1 MLFLTKKIDFYNE
14 VTTMPYTEKLV
25 EMKRKSGLSTQQTA
39 DLSGVPL
46 STITR
51 MLSGQTEEPT
61 FSNIAKVVKTWGG
74 SLDELVGIEPKTV
87 TVTKTETVYA
97 DERMINLY
105 ERAIASKNRW
115 IKWLFV
121 LLLVLVFF
129 FIGVLIFDV
138 ITPDT
143 GWYQEATSLMS
154 DASEQILSVA
164 EGARRL

>member
-1 MLFLTKKIDFYNE
+1 
-14 VTTMPYTEKLV
+14 MPYTEKLV
-25 EMKRKSGLSTQQTA
+25 EMKKKSGLSSQQTA

-87 TVTKTETVYA
+87 TVTKTETIYA

-164 EGARRL
+164 EGARWL

>member
-1 MLFLTKKIDFYNE
+1 
-14 VTTMPYTEKLV
+14 MPYTEKLV
-25 EMKRKSGLSTQQTA
+25 EMTKKSGLSTQQTA
-39 DLSGVPL
+39 DLSGVPA

-61 FSNIAKVVKTWGG
+61 FSHIAKVVKTWGG

-87 TVTKTETVYA
+87 TVTKTETLPS
-97 DERMINLY
+97 DERLINLY

-121 LLLVLVFF
+121 LTLVLVFF

-138 ITPDT
+138 ITPDA
-143 GWYQEATSLMS
+143 GWYQKAASLMS

-164 EGARRL
+164 DGTRWS

>member
-1 MLFLTKKIDFYNE
+1 
-14 VTTMPYTEKLV
+14 MPYTEKLV

>member
-1 MLFLTKKIDFYNE
+1 
-14 VTTMPYTEKLV
+14 MPYTEKLV
-25 EMKRKSGLSTQQTA
+25 EMKKKSGLSTQQTA
-39 DLSGVPL
+39 DLSGVPA

-74 SLDELVGIEPKTV
+74 SLDELVGIEPKTI
-87 TVTKTETVYA
+87 TVTKTETA
-97 DERMINLY
+97 PSDERLINLY

-115 IKWLFV
+115 IRWLFV
-121 LLLVLVFF
+121 LTLVLVFF

-143 GWYQEATSLMS
+143 GWYQKAASLMS

-164 EGARRL
+164 DGARWS

>member
-1 MLFLTKKIDFYNE
+1 
-14 VTTMPYTEKLV
+14 MPYTEKLV
-25 EMKRKSGLSTQQTA
+25 EMKKKSGLSTQQTA
-39 DLSGVPL
+39 DLSGVPA

-87 TVTKTETVYA
+87 TVTKTETA
-97 DERMINLY
+97 PSDERLINLY

-115 IKWLFV
+115 IRWLFV
-121 LLLVLVFF
+121 LTLVLVFF

-138 ITPDT
+138 ITPDA
-143 GWYQEATSLMS
+143 GWYQETASLIS
-154 DASEQILSVA
+154 DATDQILSAANGVYST
-164 EGARRL
+164 

>member
-1 MLFLTKKIDFYNE
+1 
-14 VTTMPYTEKLV
+14 MPYTEKLV
-25 EMKRKSGLSTQQTA
+25 EMKKKSGLSTQQTA
-39 DLSGVPL
+39 DQSGVPL

-74 SLDELVGIEPKTV
+74 SLDELVGIEPKTI
-87 TVTKTETVYA
+87 TVTKTETLPS
-97 DERMINLY
+97 DERLIHLY

-115 IKWLFV
+115 IRWLFT
-121 LLLVLVFF
+121 LTLVLVFF

-143 GWYQEATSLMS
+143 GWYQQTAMAMS

-164 EGARRL
+164 DGARWS